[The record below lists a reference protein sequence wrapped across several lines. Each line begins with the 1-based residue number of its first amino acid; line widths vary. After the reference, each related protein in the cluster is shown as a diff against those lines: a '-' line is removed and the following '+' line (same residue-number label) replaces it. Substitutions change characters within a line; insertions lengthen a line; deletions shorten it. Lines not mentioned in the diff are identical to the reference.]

1 MFRLPKNRRPTPPG
15 EILLEEFLKP
25 LGLTQVEAA
34 QRLRIPLQRLNQI
47 VKGKRAVT
55 PDTAMRLG
63 RLLGTTPDVWL
74 NMQLACDIWDALH
87 APAAKDIVKIKPAVA
102 A

>member
-15 EILLEEFLKP
+15 DILLEEFLKP
-25 LGLTQVEAA
+25 LGMTQGEAA

-55 PDTAMRLG
+55 PDTAFRLG
-63 RLLGTTPDVWL
+63 RLFGTTPDVWL
-74 NMQLACDIWDALH
+74 NLQLACDMWDALH
-87 APAAKDIVKIKPAVA
+87 APTAKDIAKIKPAIA
-102 A
+102 G

>member
-1 MFRLPKNRRPTPPG
+1 MFRLPKNRRPTSPG
-15 EILLEEFLKP
+15 DIVLEEFLKP
-25 LGLTQVEAA
+25 LGMTQVEAA

-55 PDTAMRLG
+55 PDTAIRLG
-63 RLLGTTPDVWL
+63 RLFGTTPDVWL
-74 NMQLACDIWDALH
+74 NLQLACDLWDALH
-87 APAAKDIVKIKPAVA
+87 APKAKDIAKIKPAIA

>member
-1 MFRLPKNRRPTPPG
+1 MFRLPKHRRPTHPG

-47 VKGKRAVT
+47 VNGKRAVT
-55 PDTAMRLG
+55 PDTAFRLS
-63 RLLGTTPDVWL
+63 RLLGTTPEMWL
-74 NMQLACDIWDALH
+74 TLQMACDMWDALH
-87 APAAKDIVKIKPAVA
+87 APAAKDIAKIKPAVA